1 MKGDSQLRQDVLN
14 ELMWD
19 PSISEKAIGV
29 ASQDGIVTLAGF
41 VDTWVQKRNATRA
54 AERVVGVRGVVDEL
68 TVNLPTSMAR
78 TDAELAQSAV
88 QALGWDIEVPDTV
101 KVRVDQGW
109 ITLDGEARWQFQRS
123 AAERAVRNLKGVR
136 GVTNLVAIRPPSV
149 SPFDVST
156 KIKDALRRAAE
167 RDADQVI
174 VDAVDGKVTLSGR
187 VKTYAEREEAE
198 RAAWSAPGV
207 SSVDDRI
214 MIGV

>member
-1 MKGDSQLRQDVLN
+1 
-14 ELMWD
+14 
-19 PSISEKAIGV
+19 
-29 ASQDGIVTLAGF
+29 
-41 VDTWVQKRNATRA
+41 
-54 AERVVGVRGVVDEL
+54 
-68 TVNLPTSMAR
+68 
-78 TDAELAQSAV
+78 
-88 QALGWDIEVPDTV
+88 
-101 KVRVDQGW
+101 
-109 ITLDGEARWQFQRS
+109 
-123 AAERAVRNLKGVR
+123 
-136 GVTNLVAIRPPSV
+136 V